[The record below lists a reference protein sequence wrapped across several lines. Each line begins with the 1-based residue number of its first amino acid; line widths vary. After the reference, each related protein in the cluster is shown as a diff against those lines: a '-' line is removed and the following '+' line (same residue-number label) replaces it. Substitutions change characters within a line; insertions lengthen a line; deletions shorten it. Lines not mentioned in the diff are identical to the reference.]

1 MNPRDKAQERAKAL
15 GLERHPEGGWYK
27 ETYRAT
33 HLESRGRAAST
44 AIYFMLAAGETSALH
59 RIDADE
65 LWHHYEGAPLRIH
78 VFDNDGYH
86 SLLLGSL
93 DIPDASP
100 QHVVRAGAWFGAEV
114 EADTGHVLVGCTV
127 APGFEFQHFELASRE
142 TMLRLCPERADI
154 IRRLT

>member
-1 MNPRDKAQERAKAL
+1 MNPTDKALARAKAL

-27 ETYRAT
+27 ETYRAQ
-33 HLESRGRAAST
+33 HVDESGRAAST
-44 AIYFMLAAGETSALH
+44 AIYFMLSAGETSALH

-78 VFDNDGYH
+78 VIDGDGYH

-93 DIPDASP
+93 DSPGASP
-100 QHVVRAGAWFGAEV
+100 QHLVRAGAWFGAEV
-114 EADTGHVLVGCTV
+114 EADAGHVLVGCTV
-127 APGFEFQHFELASRE
+127 APGFEFKHFELATRE
-142 TMLRLCPERADI
+142 AMLGLCPEQSDV